1 MYTPVMKENLGS
13 NRWHVFS
20 KKIQREV
27 RLKGDLEYDN
37 WVLIET
43 DPLIL
48 TFCEKPKEIIYSLNG
63 KPIKSVFDMWIK
75 WKDGKEEFV
84 AVNYSYEIDI
94 NHKRHK
100 ISAIEK
106 VNSQKLWCDEHN
118 ILYTVKR
125 ENEIRINHILLENK
139 KLLLSYMSQAR
150 VLDEEILSAVENKIK
165 SGCTN
170 VYQIENELVQFHK
183 VKVRNLT
190 YQLIIDGI
198 IESNIDRFPLGRS
211 TEVYPI

>member
-1 MYTPVMKENLGS
+1 MYTPVMNENLGS

-43 DPLIL
+43 DPLVL

-94 NHKRHK
+94 DHKRHR

-106 VNSQKLWCDEHN
+106 VNSQRLWCEDHS
-118 ILYTVKR
+118 ILYTVNR
-125 ENEIRINHILLENK
+125 ENEIRKNQILLENK
-139 KLLLSYMSQAR
+139 KLLLSYMSQTNKA
-150 VLDEEILSAVENKIK
+150 DEEIMNAITHKIK

-170 VYQIENELVQFHK
+170 LYQIENELVQFHK
-183 VKVRNLT
+183 AKVRRLT
-190 YQLIIDGI
+190 YNFIVDGI
-198 IESNIDRFPLGRS
+198 IESNIDRIPLGRA
-211 TEVYPI
+211 TEVYPK